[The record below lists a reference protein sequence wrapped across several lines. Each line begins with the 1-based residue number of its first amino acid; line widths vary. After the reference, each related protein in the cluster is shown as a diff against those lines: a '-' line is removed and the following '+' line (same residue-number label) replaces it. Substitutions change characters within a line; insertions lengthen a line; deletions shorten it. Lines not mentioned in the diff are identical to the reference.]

1 MCQLKRWVWI
11 CSLELKDLGKPC
23 NSLHIVQFNLPRKTN
38 TTCFSLTTLQFLYSR
53 KHLSRKSRCSPIQ
66 LPTSAFNIISSF
78 QYNLLY
84 PVHLQPSPFYPTSSV
99 STFPAN
105 KLSVQCCHRRS
116 VCVDIA
122 MNDESQREFPV
133 SSPWRCCHPTSSLLS
148 SGERERGLRILI
160 SNCGT
165 PSWLKRIGTTEG
177 IRYSDQLSDVDC
189 SDTKHN
195 AELDTVVSNRIN
207 ESALYQ

>member
-53 KHLSRKSRCSPIQ
+53 KHLSRKSRRSPIQ

-84 PVHLQPSPFYPTSSV
+84 PVHLQPSPFYPHIIGFNVPCQQTECSV
-99 STFPAN
+99 LPSEERLCRYSYERWKPARIPGIF
-105 KLSVQCCHRRS
+105 SM
-116 VCVDIA
+116 A
-122 MNDESQREFPV
+122 
-133 SSPWRCCHPTSSLLS
+133 LLS
-148 SGERERGLRILI
+148 SHEFTIVIWREREGAA
-160 SNCGT
+160 
-165 PSWLKRIGTTEG
+165 
-177 IRYSDQLSDVDC
+177 D
-189 SDTKHN
+189 
-195 AELDTVVSNRIN
+195 IN
-207 ESALYQ
+207 F